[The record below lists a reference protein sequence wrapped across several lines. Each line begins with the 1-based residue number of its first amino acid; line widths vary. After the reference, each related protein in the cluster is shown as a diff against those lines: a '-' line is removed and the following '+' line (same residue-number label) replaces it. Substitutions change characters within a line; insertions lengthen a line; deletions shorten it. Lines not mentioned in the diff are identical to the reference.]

1 MLGKYLFI
9 GRRRLHTADGAAAE
23 TEVVPFAEYKGGQ
36 GVRRGMH
43 VADAM
48 TPREEVV
55 TVELPGTRD
64 DVLAY
69 LQERGFSSVP
79 VVKQTDEREEYRG
92 LVSREDLIEAPD
104 EDQLAILMH
113 EVPTTT
119 RDADLV
125 EVAKMMVAED
135 ARRIPVVDGELE
147 GIVTVTD
154 VVRAIANGDIDGD
167 VEVGEVATR
176 DVNATWTGTPLGVAE
191 REIYYANVPYAV
203 VLDDEG
209 DMAGILTEVDII
221 EVAHVVE
228 GEDDTGDSLANE
240 DDEWMWEGIKAVGN
254 RYLPTR
260 NVEIP
265 AEPVE
270 RFMTQDVVTVSK
282 RRTAREAAQQMLA
295 NDIEQIPLMSGDELV
310 GVVRDVSLLKGL
322 R

>member
-1 MLGKYLFI
+1 M
-9 GRRRLHTADGAAAE
+9 
-23 TEVVPFAEYKGGQ
+23 Q
-36 GVRRGMH
+36 

-48 TPREEVV
+48 TPREDVV

-79 VVKQTDEREEYRG
+79 VVKETDAGEEYRG
-92 LVSREDLIEAPD
+92 LVSRENLIEAPD
-104 EDQLAILMH
+104 EDQLAMLMRD
-113 EVPTTT
+113 VPTTT
-119 RDADLV
+119 RDTDLV
-125 EVAKMMVAED
+125 AA
-135 ARRIPVVDGELE
+135 ARLMLDEGSRRVPVVDGELE

-154 VVRAIANGDIDGD
+154 VVRAIANGDVDGD
-167 VEVGEVATR
+167 VEVGDVAAR

-191 REIYYANVPYAV
+191 REINYANVPYAV

-209 DMAGILTEVDII
+209 SMTGILTEVDII
-221 EVAHVVE
+221 DVARVVE
-228 GEDDTGDSLANE
+228 GEDDTGDSIANE

-270 RFMTQDVVTVSK
+270 TFMTADVITVSK
-282 RRTAREAAQQMLA
+282 RRTARETAQQMIS
-295 NDIEQIPLMSGDELV
+295 NDVEQIPLMSGDTLV
-310 GVVRDVSLLKGL
+310 GVVRDVNLLEGL